1 MRKKLL
7 KLRRGL
13 VLRKQF
19 HYTRITKRDTLEILN
34 GKERKLMTETTQKLN
49 NIRIPPQVLRELGLE
64 ENWQKN
70 VSPEFIEKVIKAAE
84 KYKST
89 LRRLSKY

>member
-1 MRKKLL
+1 
-7 KLRRGL
+7 
-13 VLRKQF
+13 
-19 HYTRITKRDTLEILN
+19 
-34 GKERKLMTETTQKLN
+34 MTETTQKLN